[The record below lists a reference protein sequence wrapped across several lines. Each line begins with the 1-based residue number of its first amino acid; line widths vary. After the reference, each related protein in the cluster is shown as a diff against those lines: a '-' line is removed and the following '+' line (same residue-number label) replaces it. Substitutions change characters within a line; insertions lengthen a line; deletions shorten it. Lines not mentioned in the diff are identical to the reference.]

1 MHSISDLTTF
11 CRKTTGDV
19 PPKLVGASTTVV
31 GSKMYLFGG
40 RLVTERRMVSDLYVF
55 DLETFV
61 WERITP
67 SPEDDIPEARY
78 FHCTETWNNQ
88 LIVFGGM
95 GSTPNSS
102 NPEDLCV
109 LNDVRF
115 FDLSIMH
122 WLPTTATNGASAESG
137 AETLVPKPR
146 YAHLSSVSAD
156 RLFIIGGQDLSNVW
170 LDDIYVYDL
179 LGRAWVQR
187 RNFPHHCGTYR
198 SVAVSTNQR
207 VRLPQEEI
215 HSTDTTPILGPPGA
229 RFRPEK
235 SPPST
240 QAFTSSDSFVHMPY
254 SAPPTDD
261 FPDDIYLYSNYN
273 FTDVKREFEVFS
285 PLPDTDFTITDRSA
299 DMTGTSFPPGL
310 RFPSGA
316 ILGTHFIIAGTYL
329 AHTYQSYSIWALDML
344 TMTWSR
350 IDSGSAMATGSW
362 FRSCLWAEANK
373 LMIFGNRNGNL
384 IEDYNRRLLSWDHV
398 AVIDLESFGIYQ
410 PPPLQIDIPMQE
422 FGLSALEEGVLADF
436 EIICDDGRKVK
447 CSRKTLEDRWPWF
460 KDQRNKFLARARQ
473 AIEILPS
480 SPMDVGLPDL
490 PGAPGSSEAR
500 PDPRLTPR
508 AFNLSE
514 PYPITLALLQYFYS
528 LALITPLQ
536 HAPAVLSQLLIL
548 SSTYQI
554 HHLESLVKHA
564 MHRAL
569 SNSTSVGVYE
579 VATLCSCRSLQ
590 IRALKTVMSYSQK
603 RTGRSRA
610 DSRNGGGGRNPDPSD
625 SDNPGRSS
633 DTVPTSSHSR
643 NGGVSDANLS
653 SSLDQ
658 QSSTGSTTRGFTA
671 TFPTHGGSSCQNS
684 AATATP
690 TVSQI
695 TQASHKNTLS
705 ECTVTPRRRS
715 MAHHHRTFSIIS
727 AHTDFE
733 ICAVADLLSPAV
745 SHPRSY
751 AEEQE
756 RVGVAIDDVDDFHD
770 PSNGV
775 HTTGMAPVMPYLLL
789 EHEEPLSPSFGS
801 HSMTSSTTH
810 SESDFDIS
818 SDDYS
823 GPYTPSIPS
832 SPAFH
837 LPRRTRTRS
846 RASNGHVSASD
857 SDTPSLSSSTTS
869 ISSNGSISQ
878 LYSTSPP
885 TSPTTLKTPIDH
897 PAVANQQLTII
908 EERTAEDRDITG
920 RRYSDSGS
928 IIFSP
933 DYTTPSLRKP
943 FITRTPDTRPKGRVF
958 NVEHLRLNVQPPV
971 THHFP
976 SISPAP
982 SSTFDIGSPT
992 GSTFSPASAYTS
1004 MTSPRPTKSSLNH
1017 LMSPSSLNHLMSPGP
1032 SNTKAPSVLESAWSA
1047 SPTASVVTSKTVR
1060 KEDSKAEKAR
1070 KLEEKKRQKAE
1081 AKAEAKAKVERL
1093 AEELKERQR
1102 RKVASVDRQSV
1113 HTHRS
1118 FGRVARRHWDDDIP
1132 MYNGL
1137 GAL

>member
-55 DLETFV
+55 DMETFV

-95 GSTPNSS
+95 GSTPNSN

-122 WLPTTATNGASAESG
+122 WLPAAATNSASAESG

-198 SVAVSTNQR
+198 SVAVSANQR
-207 VRLPQEEI
+207 VRLPQEEV
-215 HSTDTTPILGPPGA
+215 HSTDTTTILGPPGA
-229 RFRPEK
+229 RFRPDK
-235 SPPST
+235 SPPSA

-261 FPDDIYLYSNYN
+261 FPNDMYLYSNYN

-285 PLPDTDFTITDRSA
+285 PLPDTDFTITDRST

-350 IDSGSAMATGSW
+350 IDPGSAVATGSW
-362 FRSCLWAEANK
+362 FRACLWAEANK
-373 LMIFGNRNGNL
+373 FMIFGNRNGNL

-422 FGLSALEEGVLADF
+422 FGLSALEEGILADF

-480 SPMDVGLPDL
+480 SSMDVGLPDL

-610 DSRNGGGGRNPDPSD
+610 DSKNGGGGRNPDPSD
-625 SDNPGRSS
+625 SDNPGRLS

-643 NGGVSDANLS
+643 GGGVSDTKIS

-671 TFPTHGGSSCQNS
+671 NLTFPTRDGPSCQNS
-684 AATATP
+684 AATATA

-705 ECTVTPRRRS
+705 EYDPW
-715 MAHHHRTFSIIS
+715 RTTSNRTLSIIS

-733 ICAVADLLSPAV
+733 ICAVADLLSPSV
-745 SHPRSY
+745 SHLRSY

-756 RVGVAIDDVDDFHD
+756 RVGVAIDDVDDFLD
-770 PSNGV
+770 PSNG
-775 HTTGMAPVMPYLLL
+775 APTMPYLLL

-823 GPYTPSIPS
+823 GPYTPSIS
-832 SPAFH
+832 SFPAFH
-837 LPRRTRTRS
+837 LPRRTRTR
-846 RASNGHVSASD
+846 ASD
-857 SDTPSLSSSTTS
+857 SDTPSLSSSTT
-869 ISSNGSISQ
+869 ISQ

-885 TSPTTLKTPIDH
+885 TSPATLKTPIDH
-897 PAVANQQLTII
+897 PAAANQQLTII
-908 EERTAEDRDITG
+908 EERATDDQDVTG

-928 IIFSP
+928 I
-933 DYTTPSLRKP
+933 P
-943 FITRTPDTRPKGRVF
+943 FIARTPDPRPKGRVF
-958 NVEHLRLNVQPPV
+958 NVEHLRLNVQPPA

-982 SSTFDIGSPT
+982 SSTFDIGSPM
-992 GSTFSPASAYTS
+992 SSNFSPTSTYAS
-1004 MTSPRPTKSSLNH
+1004 MTSPHTTTSSSLNRF
-1017 LMSPSSLNHLMSPGP
+1017 LSPGP
-1032 SNTKAPSVLESAWSA
+1032 SRSKPPSLMESAWSA
-1047 SPTASVVTSKTVR
+1047 SPTASVVTSKTAR

-1070 KLEEKKRQKAE
+1070 NLEEKKRQKAE

-1093 AEELKERQR
+1093 AEELKERKR
-1102 RKVASVDRQSV
+1102 RKVATLDRQSV
-1113 HTHRS
+1113 HSHRS
-1118 FGRVARRHWDDDIP
+1118 FGRVPRRHWD
-1132 MYNGL
+1132 
-1137 GAL
+1137 A

>member
-1 MHSISDLTTF
+1 
-11 CRKTTGDV
+11 
-19 PPKLVGASTTVV
+19 
-31 GSKMYLFGG
+31 MYLFGG

-122 WLPTTATNGASAESG
+122 WLPASSTNSSSAESS
-137 AETLVPKPR
+137 AETLIPKPR

-198 SVAVSTNQR
+198 SVAVSANQR
-207 VRLPQEEI
+207 VRLPQEEVL
-215 HSTDTTPILGPPGA
+215 STDATMLGSPGA

-235 SPPST
+235 SSPSA
-240 QAFTSSDSFVHMPY
+240 QVFTSPDSFVHMPY

-261 FPDDIYLYSNYN
+261 FPNDIYLYSNYN

-285 PLPDTDFTITDRSA
+285 PLPDTDFTITDRSTH
-299 DMTGTSFPPGL
+299 MTGTSFPPGL

-316 ILGTHFIIAGTYL
+316 ILGTHFIVAGTYL

-362 FRSCLWAEANK
+362 FRACLWPEANK
-373 LMIFGNRNGNL
+373 FMIFGNRNGNL

-410 PPPLQIDIPMQE
+410 PPPLQIDVPMQG
-422 FGLSALEEGVLADF
+422 FGLSALEEGILADF

-480 SPMDVGLPDL
+480 SSMDVGLPDL
-490 PGAPGSSEAR
+490 PGAPGSLEAR

-610 DSRNGGGGRNPDPSD
+610 DSKNGGNGRNPDPSD

-633 DTVPTSSHSR
+633 DTVPTSSRSR
-643 NGGVSDANLS
+643 GGGVSDAKLS

-658 QSSTGSTTRGFTA
+658 QSSAGSTTRGYTA
-671 TFPTHGGSSCQNS
+671 NLTFPTSGGSSCQNS
-684 AATATP
+684 AGAATP
-690 TVSQI
+690 AVSQI
-695 TQASHKNTLS
+695 TQTSHKNTPS
-705 ECTVTPRRRS
+705 DCTLKPLKRS
-715 MAHHHRTFSIIS
+715 MAHHRTRTSSTIS
-727 AHTDFE
+727 THTDLE
-733 ICAVADLLSPAV
+733 ICAVADLLSLAV
-745 SHPRSY
+745 AHPRSY

-756 RVGVAIDDVDDFHD
+756 RVGVPIDDVDDFLD
-770 PSNGV
+770 PSNGIY
-775 HTTGMAPVMPYLLL
+775 TARNAPAMPYLLL
-789 EHEEPLSPSFGS
+789 EHEEPLSPAFGS
-801 HSMTSSTTH
+801 HSMASLITRP
-810 SESDFDIS
+810 ELDLDIPSDN
-818 SDDYS
+818 YS
-823 GPYTPSIPS
+823 GLYTPPIFSFPTIQ
-832 SPAFH
+832 
-837 LPRRTRTRS
+837 RRTRMRS
-846 RASNGHVSASD
+846 RASNGHVSTSD
-857 SDTPSLSSSTTS
+857 SDTPSLSSSITS
-869 ISSNGSISQ
+869 CSSNGSNSQ

-885 TSPTTLKTPIDH
+885 TSPAILKTPIDN

-908 EERTAEDRDITG
+908 EERTAGDLDITG
-920 RRYSDSGS
+920 RHYSDSDS
-928 IIFSP
+928 IVFSP
-933 DYTTPSLRKP
+933 EYATPSIRKP
-943 FITRTPDTRPKGRVF
+943 YITRSADTRTSDTRPKGRF
-958 NVEHLRLNVQPPV
+958 NVEHLRLNVQPSV
-971 THHFP
+971 TRHFP
-976 SISPAP
+976 SISPAS
-982 SSTFDIGSPT
+982 SSTPDIGTPTSSIFSPT
-992 GSTFSPASAYTS
+992 SAYTS
-1004 MTSPRPTKSSLNH
+1004 ITSPYPTNTSSLNRFISPRPGSS
-1017 LMSPSSLNHLMSPGP
+1017 
-1032 SNTKAPSVLESAWSA
+1032 KAPSALESAWSA
-1047 SPTASVVTSKTVR
+1047 SPTASVVTSKTAR
-1060 KEDSKAEKAR
+1060 KEENKAEKAR
-1070 KLEEKKRQKAE
+1070 KSEEKRRQKAE
-1081 AKAEAKAKVERL
+1081 AKVEAKARTERL
-1093 AEELKERQR
+1093 AEELKKRQL
-1102 RKVASVDRQSV
+1102 RKASVVERQSV
-1113 HTHRS
+1113 HSHRS
-1118 FGRVARRHWDDDIP
+1118 YGRFTRRHVGDDVA
-1132 MYNGL
+1132 MYDGL

>member
-1 MHSISDLTTF
+1 
-11 CRKTTGDV
+11 
-19 PPKLVGASTTVV
+19 
-31 GSKMYLFGG
+31 MYLFGG
-40 RLVTERRMVSDLYVF
+40 RLVTERRMVSDLYAF

-95 GSTPNSS
+95 GSTPNSN

-115 FDLSIMH
+115 FDLSIMR
-122 WLPTTATNGASAESG
+122 WLPVAATNCASAESN

-179 LGRAWVQR
+179 LGKAWVQR

-198 SVAVSTNQR
+198 SVAVSANQR
-207 VRLPQEEI
+207 VRLPQEEVD
-215 HSTDTTPILGPPGA
+215 STDTTTMLGPPGA
-229 RFRPEK
+229 RFRPDK
-235 SPPST
+235 SPPSA
-240 QAFTSSDSFVHMPY
+240 QAFTSPDSFIHMPY

-261 FPDDIYLYSNYN
+261 FPNDIYLYSNYN

-285 PLPDTDFTITDRSA
+285 PLPDTDFTITDRST
-299 DMTGTSFPPGL
+299 DMTGASFPPGL

-350 IDSGSAMATGSW
+350 IDPGSAVATGSW
-362 FRSCLWAEANK
+362 FRACLWAEANK
-373 LMIFGNRNGNL
+373 FMIFGNRNGNL

-422 FGLSALEEGVLADF
+422 FGLSALEEGILADF
-436 EIICDDGRKVK
+436 EIICDDGRKIK
-447 CSRKTLEDRWPWF
+447 CSRKTLEERWPWF

-473 AIEILPS
+473 AIEILPTS
-480 SPMDVGLPDL
+480 SMDVGLPDL

-610 DSRNGGGGRNPDPSD
+610 DSKNGGGGRNPDPSD
-625 SDNPGRSS
+625 SDNPVRGSS
-633 DTVPTSSHSR
+633 DNVPASSRSR
-643 NGGVSDANLS
+643 GGGVSDTKLPG
-653 SSLDQ
+653 SLDQ
-658 QSSTGSTTRGFTA
+658 QSNTGSSTRGYTA
-671 TFPTHGGSSCQNS
+671 NLAFPTRDGASCQTS
-684 AATATP
+684 AATSTA

-695 TQASHKNTLS
+695 TYPSHKNNLS
-705 ECTVTPRRRS
+705 ESTLTPRLRRP
-715 MAHHHRTFSIIS
+715 MAHHNRPFSIIS

-733 ICAVADLLSPAV
+733 ICAVADLLAPLV
-745 SHPRSY
+745 SHQQSY

-756 RVGVAIDDVDDFHD
+756 RVSVALDDLDDFLD
-770 PSNGV
+770 PSNGM
-775 HTTGMAPVMPYLLL
+775 HTAGKVPVTPYLLL

-801 HSMTSSTTH
+801 SFQTNSTTH
-810 SESDFDIS
+810 SESEFDIS
-818 SDDYS
+818 SDEQS
-823 GPYTPSIPS
+823 CSYTPSIS
-832 SPAFH
+832 SYPAFH

-846 RASNGHVSASD
+846 RASIGHISASD

-869 ISSNGSISQ
+869 FSSSGSISRSQ
-878 LYSTSPP
+878 SYSTSPP
-885 TSPTTLKTPIDH
+885 ISPDTLKTPIDH

-908 EERTAEDRDITG
+908 EERPAEDQQITG
-920 RRYSDSGS
+920 RHYSQGSGS

-933 DYTTPSLRKP
+933 DYAVPSPRKP
-943 FITRTPDTRPKGRVF
+943 FVTRTPESRPKGRVF
-958 NVEHLRLNVQPPV
+958 NVEHLRLNVQPPA
-971 THHFP
+971 THYFP
-976 SISPAP
+976 SISPSP
-982 SSTFDIGSPT
+982 SSAFDIGSPM
-992 GSTFSPASAYTS
+992 SSKFSPASAYTQ
-1004 MTSPRPTKSSLNH
+1004 MAGPRTTKSSLNRFI
-1017 LMSPSSLNHLMSPGP
+1017 PSSSK
-1032 SNTKAPSVLESAWSA
+1032 SAKAPSLLESTWSA
-1047 SPTASVVTSKTVR
+1047 SPTASVVTSRTAR
-1060 KEDSKAEKAR
+1060 KEDGKAEKAW
-1070 KLEEKKRQKAE
+1070 KSEEKKRKKAE

-1102 RKVASVDRQSV
+1102 RKATTLDRQSV
-1113 HTHRS
+1113 HSGRS
-1118 FGRVARRHWDDDIP
+1118 FGRGTRRHWDDDIA
-1132 MYNGL
+1132 MYDGL

>member
-1 MHSISDLTTF
+1 
-11 CRKTTGDV
+11 
-19 PPKLVGASTTVV
+19 
-31 GSKMYLFGG
+31 MYLFGG

-55 DLETFV
+55 DMETFV

-95 GSTPNSS
+95 GSTPNSN

-122 WLPTTATNGASAESG
+122 WLPTAATNSASAESG

-198 SVAVSTNQR
+198 SVAVSANQR
-207 VRLPQEEI
+207 VRLPQEEV
-215 HSTDTTPILGPPGA
+215 HSTDTSTILGPPGA
-229 RFRPEK
+229 RFRPDK
-235 SPPST
+235 SPPSA

-261 FPDDIYLYSNYN
+261 FPNDMYLYSNYN

-285 PLPDTDFTITDRSA
+285 PLPDTDFTITDRST

-350 IDSGSAMATGSW
+350 IDPGSAVATGSW
-362 FRSCLWAEANK
+362 FRACLWAEANK
-373 LMIFGNRNGNL
+373 FMIFGNRNGNL

-422 FGLSALEEGVLADF
+422 FGLSALEEGILADF

-480 SPMDVGLPDL
+480 SSMDVGLPDL

-610 DSRNGGGGRNPDPSD
+610 DSKNGGGGRNPDPSD
-625 SDNPGRSS
+625 SDNPGRLS

-643 NGGVSDANLS
+643 GGGVSDTKIS

-671 TFPTHGGSSCQNS
+671 NLTFPTRDGPSCQNS
-684 AATATP
+684 AATATA

-705 ECTVTPRRRS
+705 ECTLTPRRRRS
-715 MAHHHRTFSIIS
+715 MAHHRNRTLSIIS
-727 AHTDFE
+727 AQTDFE
-733 ICAVADLLSPAV
+733 ICAVADLLSPSV
-745 SHPRSY
+745 SHLRSY

-756 RVGVAIDDVDDFHD
+756 RVGVAIDDVDDFLD

-775 HTTGMAPVMPYLLL
+775 HTAGKAPTMPYLLL

-823 GPYTPSIPS
+823 GPYTPSIS
-832 SPAFH
+832 SFPAFH

-869 ISSNGSISQ
+869 FSSNGSISQ

-885 TSPTTLKTPIDH
+885 TSPATLKTPIDH
-897 PAVANQQLTII
+897 PAAANQQLTII
-908 EERTAEDRDITG
+908 EERATDDQDITG

-943 FITRTPDTRPKGRVF
+943 FIARTPDPRPKGRVF
-958 NVEHLRLNVQPPV
+958 NVEHLRLNVQPPA
-971 THHFP
+971 TRHFP

-982 SSTFDIGSPT
+982 SSTFDIGSPM
-992 GSTFSPASAYTS
+992 SSNFSPTSTYAS
-1004 MTSPRPTKSSLNH
+1004 MTSPHTTTSSSLNH
-1017 LMSPSSLNHLMSPGP
+1017 FLSPGP
-1032 SNTKAPSVLESAWSA
+1032 SRSKPPSLMESAWSA
-1047 SPTASVVTSKTVR
+1047 SPTASVVTSKTAR

-1093 AEELKERQR
+1093 AEELKERKR
-1102 RKVASVDRQSV
+1102 RKVATLDRQSV
-1113 HTHRS
+1113 HSHRS
-1118 FGRVARRHWDDDIP
+1118 FGRVPRRHWDADIA
-1132 MYNGL
+1132 MYDGL

>member
-1 MHSISDLTTF
+1 
-11 CRKTTGDV
+11 
-19 PPKLVGASTTVV
+19 
-31 GSKMYLFGG
+31 MYLFGG

-55 DLETFV
+55 NLETFV
-61 WERITP
+61 WEKITP

-95 GSTPNSS
+95 GSTPNSN

-115 FDLSIMH
+115 FDLSTMH
-122 WLPTTATNGASAESG
+122 WLPATATNSASAESG
-137 AETLVPKPR
+137 TETLVPKPR

-187 RNFPHHCGTYR
+187 RSFPHHCGTYR
-198 SVAVSTNQR
+198 SVAVSANQR
-207 VRLPQEEI
+207 VRLPQEEVR
-215 HSTDTTPILGPPGA
+215 STDATAMLGPPGA
-229 RFRPEK
+229 RFRPDK
-235 SPPST
+235 SPPSA

-261 FPDDIYLYSNYN
+261 FPNDIYLYSNYN

-285 PLPDTDFTITDRSA
+285 PLPDTDFTITDRST

-329 AHTYQSYSIWALDML
+329 AHTYQSFSIWALDML

-350 IDSGSAMATGSW
+350 IDPGSAVATGSW
-362 FRSCLWAEANK
+362 FRACLWAEANK
-373 LMIFGNRNGNL
+373 FMIFGNRNGNL

-410 PPPLQIDIPMQE
+410 PPPLQIDVPMQE
-422 FGLSALEEGVLADF
+422 FGLSALEEGILADF

-460 KDQRNKFLARARQ
+460 KDQRIKFLARARQ

-480 SPMDVGLPDL
+480 SSMDVGLPDL

-554 HHLESLVKHA
+554 HHLESLIKHA

-610 DSRNGGGGRNPDPSD
+610 DSKNGGGGRNPDPSD

-633 DTVPTSSHSR
+633 DPVPTSSRSR
-643 NGGVSDANLS
+643 GGGVSDTKLS

-658 QSSTGSTTRGFTA
+658 QSSTGSNTRGFTA
-671 TFPTHGGSSCQNS
+671 NPTFPTRDGSSCQNS
-684 AATATP
+684 AATATV
-690 TVSQI
+690 TVSQTI
-695 TQASHKNTLS
+695 QASHKNNLS
-705 ECTVTPRRRS
+705 ECTLTPRRRRS
-715 MAHHHRTFSIIS
+715 MPHHHSRTFSIIS

-745 SHPRSY
+745 SHSRSY

-756 RVGVAIDDVDDFHD
+756 RVGVAIDDVDDFLD
-770 PSNGV
+770 PSNA
-775 HTTGMAPVMPYLLL
+775 HTAGKAPIMPYLLL

-823 GPYTPSIPS
+823 GPYTPPTS
-832 SPAFH
+832 SFPAFH

-846 RASNGHVSASD
+846 RASNGHISASD

-869 ISSNGSISQ
+869 FSSNGSISQ
-878 LYSTSPP
+878 LYSASPP
-885 TSPTTLKTPIDH
+885 TSPATLKTPIDH
-897 PAVANQQLTII
+897 PAIANQQLTII
-908 EERTAEDRDITG
+908 EERTAEDQNITG

-928 IIFSP
+928 IVFSP
-933 DYTTPSLRKP
+933 DYTTPSIRKP

-982 SSTFDIGSPT
+982 SSTFDIGSPMS
-992 GSTFSPASAYTS
+992 STFSPTSAYTS
-1004 MTSPRPTKSSLNH
+1004 MTSPHPTKSSSTNRF
-1017 LMSPSSLNHLMSPGP
+1017 MSPGP
-1032 SNTKAPSVLESAWSA
+1032 SNNKAPSVLESAWSV
-1047 SPTASVVTSKTVR
+1047 SPTASVVTSRTAR

-1070 KLEEKKRQKAE
+1070 KSEEKKRQKAE

-1102 RKVASVDRQSV
+1102 RKVATLDRQSV
-1113 HTHRS
+1113 HSHRS

>member
-1 MHSISDLTTF
+1 
-11 CRKTTGDV
+11 
-19 PPKLVGASTTVV
+19 
-31 GSKMYLFGG
+31 MYLFGG

-95 GSTPNSS
+95 GSTPNSN

-115 FDLSIMH
+115 FDLSILH
-122 WLPTTATNGASAESG
+122 WLPATATNGASAESG
-137 AETLVPKPR
+137 ADMLVPKPR

-198 SVAVSTNQR
+198 SVAVSANQR
-207 VRLPQEEI
+207 VRLPQEED
-215 HSTDTTPILGPPGA
+215 HSTDTTTMLGPPGT
-229 RFRPEK
+229 RFRPDK
-235 SPPST
+235 SPPT
-240 QAFTSSDSFVHMPY
+240 AQALTPSDSFVHMPY
-254 SAPPTDD
+254 SAPPTDN
-261 FPDDIYLYSNYN
+261 FPNDIYLYSNYN

-285 PLPDTDFTITDRSA
+285 PLPDTDFTITDRSS

-350 IDSGSAMATGSW
+350 IDPGSAVATGSW
-362 FRSCLWAEANK
+362 FRACLWAEANK
-373 LMIFGNRNGNL
+373 FMIFGNRNGNL

-422 FGLSALEEGVLADF
+422 FGLSALEEGILADF

-480 SPMDVGLPDL
+480 SSMDVGLPDL
-490 PGAPGSSEAR
+490 PGAPGSLEAR

-603 RTGRSRA
+603 KTGRSRA

-633 DTVPTSSHSR
+633 DAVPTSSRGRGGGS
-643 NGGVSDANLS
+643 GVSDAKLS

-671 TFPTHGGSSCQNS
+671 NLTFPTRDRSSCQDS
-684 AATATP
+684 ATTATA

-705 ECTVTPRRRS
+705 ECTLTPRRRRS
-715 MAHHHRTFSIIS
+715 MAHHRNRTFSIIS

-745 SHPRSY
+745 LHLRSY

-756 RVGVAIDDVDDFHD
+756 RVGVVIDDVDDFLD

-775 HTTGMAPVMPYLLL
+775 HNAKMAPDMSYLLL

-801 HSMTSSTTH
+801 HSMASSTTH

-818 SDDYS
+818 DDYS
-823 GPYTPSIPS
+823 DLCTSPTS
-832 SPAFH
+832 SFPAFH

-846 RASNGHVSASD
+846 RASNGHVSTSD

-869 ISSNGSISQ
+869 FSSNGSISQ
-878 LYSTSPP
+878 LYSASPP
-885 TSPTTLKTPIDH
+885 TSPATLKTPIDH

-908 EERTAEDRDITG
+908 EERTTEDQDITG

-933 DYTTPSLRKP
+933 NYTTPPLRKP

-958 NVEHLRLNVQPPV
+958 NVEHLRLNVQPTV

-976 SISPAP
+976 SISPVP

-992 GSTFSPASAYTS
+992 SNTFSPTSAYPS
-1004 MTSPRPTKSSLNH
+1004 MTSPRPMKSSTLNRFI
-1017 LMSPSSLNHLMSPGP
+1017 PPGP
-1032 SNTKAPSVLESAWSA
+1032 SSSKAPSVLESAWSA
-1047 SPTASVVTSKTVR
+1047 SPTASVVTSRTAR
-1060 KEDSKAEKAR
+1060 KEDNKAEKAR
-1070 KLEEKKRQKAE
+1070 KSEEKKRQKAA
-1081 AKAEAKAKVERL
+1081 AKAESKAKVERL
-1093 AEELKERQR
+1093 AEELKDRQR
-1102 RKVASVDRQSV
+1102 RKAATLDRQSV
-1113 HTHRS
+1113 HSHRS
-1118 FGRVARRHWDDDIP
+1118 FGRVARRHWDDDIA
-1132 MYNGL
+1132 MYDGL

>member
-67 SPEDDIPEARY
+67 SPEDDIPDARY
-78 FHCTETWNNQ
+78 FHSTETWNNQ

-115 FDLSIMH
+115 FDLSVMH
-122 WLPTTATNGASAESG
+122 WLPATATNSASAESG

-146 YAHLSSVSAD
+146 YAHLSSVSSD

-198 SVAVSTNQR
+198 SVAVSENQR
-207 VRLPQEEI
+207 VRIPQEEV
-215 HSTDTTPILGPPGA
+215 HSTDTTTMLGPPGA

-235 SPPST
+235 SPPSA
-240 QAFTSSDSFVHMPY
+240 QAFTSSDSLIYMPY
-254 SAPPTDD
+254 SAPPTDN
-261 FPDDIYLYSNYN
+261 FPNDIYLYSNYN

-285 PLPDTDFTITDRSA
+285 PMPDTDFTITDRST

-362 FRSCLWAEANK
+362 FRACLWAEANK
-373 LMIFGNRNGNL
+373 FMIFGNRNGNL

-422 FGLSALEEGVLADF
+422 FGLSALEEGILADF
-436 EIICDDGRKVK
+436 EIVCDDGRKVK

-480 SPMDVGLPDL
+480 SSMDVGLPDL

-610 DSRNGGGGRNPDPSD
+610 DSKNGGGGRNPDPSD

-633 DTVPTSSHSR
+633 DTVPTPSR
-643 NGGVSDANLS
+643 SRGGAVSDVKLS

-671 TFPTHGGSSCQNS
+671 NSTFPTRNGSSSCQNS
-684 AATATP
+684 AATATA
-690 TVSQI
+690 TVSQVI
-695 TQASHKNTLS
+695 QVSHKNTPSDSTLI
-705 ECTVTPRRRS
+705 PRRRRS
-715 MAHHHRTFSIIS
+715 MARKNRTFSIIS

-733 ICAVADLLSPAV
+733 ICAVADLLSPAI

-756 RVGVAIDDVDDFHD
+756 RVGVAIDDVDDFLD
-770 PSNGV
+770 PSNGI
-775 HTTGMAPVMPYLLL
+775 HTAGKAPAMAYLLL

-801 HSMTSSTTH
+801 HSMTSSVNY

-818 SDDYS
+818 DDYS
-823 GPYTPSIPS
+823 GSPNS
-832 SPAFH
+832 SYPAFH
-837 LPRRTRTRS
+837 LPRRSRTRS

-857 SDTPSLSSSTTS
+857 SDTPSLSSSMTS
-869 ISSNGSISQ
+869 FSSNA
-878 LYSTSPP
+878 SPP
-885 TSPTTLKTPIDH
+885 TSPVTIQTPVD
-897 PAVANQQLTII
+897 PSAVANQQLTII
-908 EERTAEDRDITG
+908 EERTAEDQDITG
-920 RRYSDSGS
+920 HHYSDPGS
-928 IIFSP
+928 VVFSP
-933 DYTTPSLRKP
+933 DYTTQSLRKP
-943 FITRTPDTRPKGRVF
+943 FDTRTPDTRPKGRVF
-958 NVEHLRLNVQPPV
+958 NVEHLRLNVNVQPTV
-971 THHFP
+971 ADRFP

-982 SSTFDIGSPT
+982 SSTFDVSSPM
-992 GSTFSPASAYTS
+992 GSTFSPTSVYTS
-1004 MTSPRPTKSSLNH
+1004 MTSPHPTKPYSSNRFL
-1017 LMSPSSLNHLMSPGP
+1017 SPVTSSG
-1032 SNTKAPSVLESAWSA
+1032 KAPSVLESAWSE
-1047 SPTASVVTSKTVR
+1047 SPTASVVTSKTAR

-1070 KLEEKKRQKAE
+1070 KSEEKKRKKAE
-1081 AKAEAKAKVERL
+1081 AKAESKARTERL
-1093 AEELKERQR
+1093 AEDLKERQR
-1102 RKVASVDRQSV
+1102 RKIATLDKQSL
-1113 HTHRS
+1113 HSHRS
-1118 FGRVARRHWDDDIP
+1118 FGRVRRNWDGDIS
-1132 MYNGL
+1132 MYDGL

>member
-1 MHSISDLTTF
+1 
-11 CRKTTGDV
+11 
-19 PPKLVGASTTVV
+19 
-31 GSKMYLFGG
+31 MYLFGG

-61 WERITP
+61 WERIPP

-115 FDLSIMH
+115 FDLSTMH
-122 WLPTTATNGASAESG
+122 WLPASATNGASAESS

-198 SVAVSTNQR
+198 SVAVSANQR
-207 VRLPQEEI
+207 VRLPQEEV
-215 HSTDTTPILGPPGA
+215 HSTDTTTILGSPGS

-261 FPDDIYLYSNYN
+261 FPNDIYLYSNYN

-285 PLPDTDFTITDRSA
+285 PLPDTDFTITDRST

-329 AHTYQSYSIWALDML
+329 AHTYQSYSIWALNML

-362 FRSCLWAEANK
+362 FRACLWAEANK
-373 LMIFGNRNGNL
+373 FMIFGNRNGNL

-447 CSRKTLEDRWPWF
+447 CSRKTLEERWPWF

-480 SPMDVGLPDL
+480 SSMDVGLPDL
-490 PGAPGSSEAR
+490 PGTPGSSEAR

-610 DSRNGGGGRNPDPSD
+610 DSKNGGGGRNPDPSD

-633 DTVPTSSHSR
+633 DTVPTSSRS
-643 NGGVSDANLS
+643 GGGGISDAKLS

-658 QSSTGSTTRGFTA
+658 QSSTGSTTRGFTT
-671 TFPTHGGSSCQNS
+671 TFPTHGESSCQNS

-705 ECTVTPRRRS
+705 ESTLTPRKRS
-715 MAHHHRTFSIIS
+715 MAHHRNRTLSIIS

-745 SHPRSY
+745 SNPRSY

-756 RVGVAIDDVDDFHD
+756 RVGIAIDDVDDFLD
-770 PSNGV
+770 PNNGV
-775 HTTGMAPVMPYLLL
+775 HTAVKAPTMPYLLL
-789 EHEEPLSPSFGS
+789 EHEEPLSPSFAS
-801 HSMTSSTTH
+801 HFMTRSTTH

-823 GPYTPSIPS
+823 GPYTPS
-832 SPAFH
+832 SPASH

-846 RASNGHVSASD
+846 RASNWHVSASD
-857 SDTPSLSSSTTS
+857 SDTPSLSSSMTS
-869 ISSNGSISQ
+869 VSSNGSISQ
-878 LYSTSPP
+878 LYSASPP
-885 TSPTTLKTPIDH
+885 ISPAPLKTPIDH

-908 EERTAEDRDITG
+908 EERTTEDQDITG
-920 RRYSDSGS
+920 RRYSNSGNS
-928 IIFSP
+928 IVFSP

-943 FITRTPDTRPKGRVF
+943 FIARSPDVRPKGRVF
-958 NVEHLRLNVQPPV
+958 NVEHLRLNVQPSV

-982 SSTFDIGSPT
+982 SSTFDIGSPMS
-992 GSTFSPASAYTS
+992 GTFSPASAYAS
-1004 MTSPRPTKSSLNH
+1004 MTSPRPTKTSMNRFI
-1017 LMSPSSLNHLMSPGP
+1017 SPGP
-1032 SNTKAPSVLESAWSA
+1032 SSSKAPSVLESAWSA
-1047 SPTASVVTSKTVR
+1047 SPTASVVTSKTAR

-1070 KLEEKKRQKAE
+1070 KSEEKKRQKAE
-1081 AKAEAKAKVERL
+1081 AKAEAKVKMERL

-1102 RKVASVDRQSV
+1102 RKVNTLDRQSV
-1113 HTHRS
+1113 HSRRS
-1118 FGRVARRHWDDDIP
+1118 YGRSARRHWDDDIP
-1132 MYNGL
+1132 MYGGL